1 MNIITNT
8 NMLNDPI
15 SNQDGGLDGGLDDGG
30 LDGDLEGGELGS
42 G

>member
-15 SNQDGGLDGGLDDGG
+15 SNQDGGLDG
-30 LDGDLEGGELGS
+30 DLEGGELGS

>member
-15 SNQDGGLDGGLDDGG
+15 SNQDGGLDDGGLDGG